1 MKTIQFFTAMILLV
15 SFIPSR
21 SYTQCYR
28 DFPKED
34 LSNLEVQSL
43 KKMREEEM
51 LAQDVY
57 LAFSEMYSLPVF
69 SNISKSETR
78 HTTAIKDL
86 LEKYELKDPAAGHET
101 GIFTNPYFQ
110 ELYTNLV
117 DQGKASFGE
126 AAKVGLL
133 IEDMDIAD
141 LEQAIEKEIDNED
154 IKTVYGNLL
163 RASKNHMKAFYFH
176 SSRTGFKYTPTYI
189 SESQYQQITESENP

>member
-1 MKTIQFFTAMILLV
+1 MKTIQFFTTMILLV
-15 SFIPSR
+15 SLISSR

-57 LAFSEMYSLPVF
+57 LAFSEMYSLPAF

-78 HTTAIKDL
+78 HTTTIKGL

-101 GIFTNPYFQ
+101 GIFTDPYFQ

-117 DQGKASFGE
+117 DQGKASFE
-126 AAKVGLL
+126 KAVKVGLL

-163 RASKNHMKAFYFH
+163 RASRNHMKAFPFH
-176 SSRTGFKYTPTYI
+176 ARRIEVEYIPSHISNSKFREITG
-189 SESQYQQITESENP
+189 SELP